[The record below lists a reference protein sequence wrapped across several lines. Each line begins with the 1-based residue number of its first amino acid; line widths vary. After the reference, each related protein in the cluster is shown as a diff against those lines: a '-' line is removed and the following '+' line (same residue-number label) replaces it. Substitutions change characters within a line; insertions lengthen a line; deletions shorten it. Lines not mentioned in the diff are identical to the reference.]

1 MASILLKFVSDI
13 TLEFRFPKIRI
24 LDPTNSRVP
33 RPYGVVLPSSGTPF
47 LVVFPK
53 ILLGIPPHLNFVFI
67 QISLFFIRATPR
79 CASAGY
85 AHCQLIVFT
94 RFYPIMGPAP
104 ELLYMFSCFLTNM
117 HSYLLVHI
125 TRSKP
130 SRVCSDIISSAYTR
144 SGFSSLFSAG
154 ILYPAIKL

>member
-67 QISLFFIRATPR
+67 QISLFSYALRPAAPVRAMPT
-79 CASAGY
+79 AS
-85 AHCQLIVFT
+85 
-94 RFYPIMGPAP
+94 
-104 ELLYMFSCFLTNM
+104 S
-117 HSYLLVHI
+117 
-125 TRSKP
+125 
-130 SRVCSDIISSAYTR
+130 
-144 SGFSSLFSAG
+144 
-154 ILYPAIKL
+154 